1 MHRVLAGVFGW
12 LLLSAVAHAAAAPRS
27 APLEVRIA
35 VAANFKQTLERMGE
49 AFNAKHGGKLVVSA
63 GATGQLYSQIVQGA
77 PFDLFFSADRERA
90 ERLEREG
97 LAVAGTRFT
106 YAVGRLVAW
115 RPQRLWQGEL
125 ASVLRSPEIDTVA
138 IANPQ
143 VAPYG
148 AAAQQV
154 LQALQGSTPWTF
166 RLVQGE
172 SLGQAYQFVA
182 SGHAQLG
189 FVSLSQIYES
199 EADADRPL
207 RKEIVIVDPKLY
219 APLEQQA
226 VLLRGGERSQ
236 LARDFLAFVRSPE
249 GVSIIAAAGYDT
261 PMPR

>member
-12 LLLSAVAHAAAAPRS
+12 LLLCAMAHAAAAPGS
-27 APLEVRIA
+27 APIEVRVA
-35 VAANFKQTLERMGE
+35 VAANFKQTLERIGA
-49 AFNAKHGGKLVVSA
+49 AFSAKHGGRLVVSA
-63 GATGQLYSQIVQGA
+63 GASGQLYSQIVQGA

-115 RPQRLWQGEL
+115 RPQQVWRGEL

-154 LQALQGSTPWTF
+154 LQTLQGSTPWAF

-182 SGHAQLG
+182 RGHAQLG
-189 FVSLSQIYES
+189 FVALSQIYES
-199 EADADRPL
+199 EADAGRPL
-207 RKEIVIVDPKLY
+207 RKEIAIVDPRLY

-226 VLLRGGERSQ
+226 VLLRAGERSQ

-261 PMPR
+261 PTPR